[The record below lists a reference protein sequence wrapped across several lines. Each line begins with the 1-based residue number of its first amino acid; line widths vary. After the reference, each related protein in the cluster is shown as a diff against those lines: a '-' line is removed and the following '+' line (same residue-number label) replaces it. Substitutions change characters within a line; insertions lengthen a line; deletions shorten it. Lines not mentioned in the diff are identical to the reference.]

1 MTWLIV
7 VIAVVVVLAAA
18 AAYKWNRS
26 AALRHR
32 FGPEYERILA
42 QEGGDQRRADAA
54 LRDRTRRRA
63 ALDVRELDADA
74 LTRYRDRW
82 FAVQGH
88 FVDDP
93 RAAVTEAAALV
104 RSVMNDRGY
113 HAEEPALADD
123 PDARVY
129 DELDL
134 AAVDHPEAVS
144 RYRAAQD
151 AEGSS
156 GASTEQLRQGFQGY
170 KALFEALIAR
180 GEDTTGADGS
190 GDGPR
195 TLGSTLRHRVV
206 DLRRRRG
213 DRDGHDG
220 DDGRHDGAAAGAGSS
235 TGGFLGRFRP
245 PPADREIR

>member
-7 VIAVVVVLAAA
+7 VIAIVVVLAAA

-63 ALDVRELDADA
+63 ALD
-74 LTRYRDRW
+74 RW

-104 RSVMNDRGY
+104 RSVMSDRGY

-134 AAVDHPEAVS
+134 TAVDHPEAVS
-144 RYRAAQD
+144 RFRAAQD
-151 AEGSS
+151 VEGSG

-180 GEDTTGADGS
+180 GEDTSATGTDGT
-190 GDGPR
+190 GDGAR
-195 TLGSTLRHRVV
+195 TLGSTLRHRVI
-206 DLRRRRG
+206 DLRRRRA
-213 DRDGHDG
+213 DRDGHDDHDATG
-220 DDGRHDGAAAGAGSS
+220 DGSS

-245 PPADREIR
+245 QPADREIR